1 MSYFWRVCCE
11 LQSFFL
17 FSHCPLSWSKQYWQ
31 WRMTLLRPFSLNW
44 ETLRKLQVFPVIVPT
59 FFPTPE
65 FYSLSHFLY
74 KLLLQDAGSSQV
86 RCSVPE
92 PSLTNWEDDASWKRK
107 SHSAK
112 QGQTLSRKLCCGWGQ
127 QHPTAAWVQEGK
139 NAVRKVL
146 GNIVLI
152 WRISLCL
159 CPKQAIFYRAGIFC
173 FSSTISC
180 YYTQAHP
187 IISMSLKIHLN
198 TEDLES
204 RLS

>member
-1 MSYFWRVCCE
+1 MWRLEERARNICLLILVLVCHKYSLHIKITSSISYFWRVCCE

-44 ETLRKLQVFPVIVPT
+44 ETLRKLQVFPVIVAT
-59 FFPTPE
+59 FFPMPE

-112 QGQTLSRKLCCGWGQ
+112 QGQTLSRKLCWGWGQ
-127 QHPTAAWVQEGK
+127 QHPTAAWVQEEKKYCKEGFGK
-139 NAVRKVL
+139 
-146 GNIVLI
+146 
-152 WRISLCL
+152 L
-159 CPKQAIFYRAGIFC
+159 CPYLENKSMPLPKAGC
-173 FSSTISC
+173 F
-180 YYTQAHP
+180 
-187 IISMSLKIHLN
+187 L
-198 TEDLES
+198 
-204 RLS
+204 

>member
-1 MSYFWRVCCE
+1 MLWTE
-11 LQSFFL
+11 EFL
-17 FSHCPLSWSKQYWQ
+17 SLHCALSWSKQYWQ

-44 ETLRKLQVFPVIVPT
+44 ETLPKLQVFPVIVAT

-112 QGQTLSRKLCCGWGQ
+112 QGQTLSRKLCRGWGQ
-127 QHPTAAWVQEGK
+127 QHPTAGWDQEEKKCCKEGFGK
-139 NAVRKVL
+139 
-146 GNIVLI
+146 
-152 WRISLCL
+152 L
-159 CPKQAIFYRAGIFC
+159 CPYLENKSMPLPKAG
-173 FSSTISC
+173 
-180 YYTQAHP
+180 
-187 IISMSLKIHLN
+187 
-198 TEDLES
+198 
-204 RLS
+204 